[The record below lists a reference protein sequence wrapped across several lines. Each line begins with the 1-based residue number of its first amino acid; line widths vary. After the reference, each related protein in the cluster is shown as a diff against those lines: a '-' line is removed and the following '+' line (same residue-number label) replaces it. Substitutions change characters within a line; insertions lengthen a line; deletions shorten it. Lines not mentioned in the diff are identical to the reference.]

1 MPNGQLVK
9 ATITNID
16 TNDTVECM
24 FNPTEYN
31 FSKKAEWKEKS
42 RRGQNVPHLEF
53 SGGKPTEL
61 KVQLFFDTYESG
73 EDVRQRYT
81 NTLWKLAMVD
91 SSLRDRKTGKSGP
104 PKCEFRWGSTWAFTA
119 VVTQISQKFTLF
131 LPDGTPVRAT
141 LDVTMKQIDDEGLYP
156 RQNPSS
162 GGGEGHRVYTVRQG
176 ERLDWI
182 AAQEYGDSSH
192 WQYIAEVNGIDNP
205 MQLRPGMVLKLPPL
219 P

>member
-1 MPNGQLVK
+1 MPSGQLVK

-16 TNDTVECM
+16 TNETVECM
-24 FNPTEYN
+24 FNPTEYS
-31 FSKKAEWKEKS
+31 FSKQAEWKEKS

-61 KVQLFFDTYESG
+61 KLQLFFDTYEAG

-81 NTLWKLAMVD
+81 NALWKLAMVD
-91 SSLRDRKTGKSGP
+91 SNLSDSKTKKSRP
-104 PKCEFRWGSTWAFTA
+104 PKCEFRWGTTWSFKA

-141 LDVTMKQIDDEGLYP
+141 LDVTMKQIEDEGLYP
-156 RQNPSS
+156 RQNPTS
-162 GGGEGHRVYTVRQG
+162 GSGEGHRVHTVRQG

-182 AAQEYGDSSH
+182 ATQEYGDPNM
-192 WQYIAEVNGIDNP
+192 WRFIAEENGIDNP
-205 MQLRPGMVLKLPPL
+205 FELRPGTLLRLPP
-219 P
+219 PP